1 MSTYTIKLISPDLLQ
16 RIKIRAER
24 NKRSMNQEILYILE
38 SAESENLASNSQL
51 LSDIRENRNLFPV
64 ISFGEIESY
73 KISGRE

>member
-1 MSTYTIKLISPDLLQ
+1 MLE

-51 LSDIRENRNLFPV
+51 LSDIREYRNLFPV